1 MDIKNVK
8 VACATDTGNTRT
20 GLCWTDIGIPRGI
33 IFVDRNATF
42 DATTL
47 AAFKAAFE
55 PTLLADDPNAR
66 SYPIQNIV
74 EPTDQTTDT
83 PMITFPGDGTQV
95 AGGENATTMSY
106 RWYEGGFC
114 LHYSLRQRNR
124 QTKAFFIIDSN
135 GQLIGTD
142 AGPGLIKGIV
152 GYNYTKPFV
161 WAVTNATVATYSTM
175 LSWQPNQTNE
185 NIAILDFNGEGGGL
199 GYLEGLQGLFN
210 VAISEA
216 AAPSVT
222 TVTVKATVVG
232 CGSSDLYDL
241 YADALAKPGGWKV
254 TKVTDGGVITISAV
268 AKSDGVKGWVL
279 TLTAATG
286 LDVNVSLAGPTEL
299 AALTPPVEGYASN
312 ALVETIP

>member
-8 VACATDTGNTRT
+8 VACATDNGNTRT
-20 GLCWTDIGIPRGI
+20 GLCWTDIGIPRGL

-42 DATTL
+42 TTASI

-74 EPTDQTTDT
+74 EPTDSTTAT
-83 PMITFPGDGTQV
+83 NMIVFPGDGSQV
-95 AGGENATTMSY
+95 AGGENATTMHY

-114 LHYSLRQRNR
+114 LHYSLRQKNR

-142 AGPGLIKGIV
+142 AGPGLMKGIV
-152 GYNYTKPFV
+152 GYNYTEPFK
-161 WAVTNATVATYSTM
+161 WAVTNATVATYQTM
-175 LSWQPNQTNE
+175 LSWRPNQTNE
-185 NIAILDFNGEGGGL
+185 NIAILDFNNDGGL
-199 GYLEGLQGLFN
+199 GYLENLQGLFN
-210 VAISEA
+210 VAITQA
-216 AAPSVT
+216 ANPSST
-222 TVTVKATVVG
+222 TVTVKATIVG

-241 YADALAKPGGWKV
+241 YADALAVTGAWKV
-254 TKVTDGGVITISAV
+254 TNAATGGTIVVSA
-268 AKSDGVKGWVL
+268 AVKNAGTHGWVL

-286 LDVNVSLAGPTEL
+286 LTVNVSLVGPTEL
-299 AALTPPVEGYASN
+299 AALGSPVLGYASN
-312 ALVETIP
+312 ALVEVIP